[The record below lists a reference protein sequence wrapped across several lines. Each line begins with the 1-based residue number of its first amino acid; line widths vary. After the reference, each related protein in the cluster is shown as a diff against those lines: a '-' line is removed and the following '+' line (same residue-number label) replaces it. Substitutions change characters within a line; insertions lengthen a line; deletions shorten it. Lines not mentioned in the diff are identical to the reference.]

1 MKHHTNCDHEN
12 HLPHQK
18 NFSREIHERGYLW
31 NVGVYV
37 NDTRIDPSN
46 EEDLEFFQDMVF
58 DSPYGRIHIFFYEEL
73 FKNYLHLNRDWTV
86 RTFAR
91 YVLFLEN
98 ISALFSEEALNFV
111 YRKQEPSVITDL
123 LKVMDMDVKLRF
135 IRLADKH
142 PDVMRAIPKL
152 KLYNLFS

>member
-1 MKHHTNCDHEN
+1 MKHHINCDHEN
-12 HLPHQK
+12 HAPHQK
-18 NFSREIHERGYLW
+18 NFSKELYERSYLW

-37 NDTRIDPSN
+37 NDPRIDPSN
-46 EEDLEFFQDMVF
+46 EDDLEFFQDMIF

-73 FKNYLHLNRDWTV
+73 FKNYLNLNRDWTV

-98 ISALFSEEALNFV
+98 ISQLFSEEALNFV

>member
-1 MKHHTNCDHEN
+1 MKHHLNCDHKN
-12 HLPHQK
+12 HQPHQE
-18 NFSREIHERGYLW
+18 NFSKVLFEKTYLW

-37 NDTRIDPSN
+37 NDTKIDPSDAD
-46 EEDLEFFQDMVF
+46 DLEFFQDMVF

-73 FKNYLHLNRDWTV
+73 FKNYLHLNRDWTI

-98 ISALFSEEALNFV
+98 ISSLFSEEALGFV
-111 YRKQEPSVITDL
+111 YRKQEPAVITDL
-123 LKVMDMDVKLRF
+123 LKVMDMEVKLRF
-135 IRLADKH
+135 IRLADKY
-142 PDVMRAIPKL
+142 PDVLHAVPKL

>member
-12 HLPHQK
+12 HIPHQK
-18 NFSREIHERGYLW
+18 NFSKELYERAYLW

-37 NDTRIDPSN
+37 NDPKIDPSDAD
-46 EEDLEFFQDMVF
+46 DLEFFQDMVF

-73 FKNYLHLNRDWTV
+73 FKNYLHLNRDWTI

-98 ISALFSEEALNFV
+98 ISSLMSEEAMNFV
-111 YRKQEPSVITDL
+111 YKKQEASVITDL
-123 LKVMDMDVKLRF
+123 LKVMDMEVKLRF

-142 PDVMRAIPKL
+142 PDVMRVIPKL